1 MLESKFILLI
11 TFVLFGAFAQYQA
24 GTDVRK
30 IETKERNLT
39 TFKASINDSDN
50 GFMRRAIALSRLAL
64 ESDHNH
70 PFGSVVVKD
79 GMIIGEGWNKTELLK
94 DPSAHAEMEAIR
106 NASKTVS
113 STTLTNSVIYTST
126 QPCQMCL
133 MLMYLSGIEK
143 VYYCIPGE
151 MIRDRNLTSSNDPM
165 YNLLDLPRSEVSIPQ
180 VPMLEEEIDDLLKS
194 YRRQGVAPL

>member
-1 MLESKFILLI
+1 MPESKFILLI
-11 TFVLFGAFAQYQA
+11 TFALVGAFAQHQA
-24 GTDVRK
+24 GIDVRK
-30 IETKERNLT
+30 IETKERELT
-39 TFKASINDSDN
+39 TLKASVDDNDN
-50 GFMRRAIALSRLAL
+50 RFMRRAIALSRLAL
-64 ESDHNH
+64 ERDHNH

-79 GMIIGEGWNKTELLK
+79 GMIIGEGWNKTEILK

-126 QPCQMCL
+126 QPCRMCL
-133 MLMYLSGIEK
+133 MLIYLTGIEK

-151 MIRDRNLTSSNDPM
+151 MIRDPTLPPSDDPM
-165 YNLLDLPRSEVSIPQ
+165 YTILNLPPSEVSIPQ
-180 VPMLEEEIDDLLKS
+180 VPMLEEEIDDVLKS